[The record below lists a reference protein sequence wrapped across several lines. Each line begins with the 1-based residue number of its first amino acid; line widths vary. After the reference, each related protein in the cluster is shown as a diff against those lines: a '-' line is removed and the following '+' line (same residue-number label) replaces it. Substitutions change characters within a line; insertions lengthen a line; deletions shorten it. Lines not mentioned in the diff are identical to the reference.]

1 MLPRPLKLRSDLR
14 VSRQTTAEGV
24 SFVVKDPATGRF
36 FRLREPEY
44 FIAHQLDGVTPLSV
58 VRQRVE
64 EKFGAPVSLKTIV
77 PFIKSLRRLRLL
89 EQPDGQHLA
98 PSGGRIRGSP
108 LYVRLRAFN
117 PDRLL
122 ARLVGKVWFCFTPHF
137 LVLSGLLIV
146 LAAGIAILDGDEFW
160 RDVPRLYR
168 VDALVLTWVTAV
180 LVSAAH
186 EFAHGVTCKHFG
198 GEVRE
203 MGFLLI
209 YFHPALYCNV
219 SESWLFPEK
228 SKRLWVT
235 FAGAYFELCVLAL
248 ATVTWRVTDTDTTLN
263 LLALGVMV
271 TSSIKVCLNLIPLIK
286 LDGYYLLSDALEIP
300 NLRATAF
307 GYLRRAIGR
316 LWQTRQRSAHQPTPR
331 QRRIY
336 LAYGMVAGVYSFAIL
351 GSITWHVGGLLVER
365 YQAAGF
371 LLYTGLMMIMF
382 RRPLKRV
389 LAPSA
394 RLLAVWPKRI
404 RTMRRPLKLIV
415 VLALAVALLFL
426 VRLELNVAGEFK
438 VLPLHNTEVRA
449 EVEGVIQSVFV
460 DEGQRVGKGDRIADL
475 ADRDYR
481 TELRKVEAESD
492 EKRAKLKMLK
502 AGSRAEDIE
511 IARSTLETAK
521 TRRHHA
527 QQRLEEAELTYAARL
542 AKARSDLAKAQERLR
557 YARSNLT
564 RLSTLFSAELIS
576 QRDFEQAEER
586 AAVADKDEETAQAEL
601 RIVLADNLSDL
612 RKEVAVTRRE
622 AEEAHARLKL
632 LLAGSRPEEIEGME
646 AEVARLAAQ
655 RSQLLDQ
662 LELVRVASPMAG
674 VITTPKVREKVG
686 QYMKKG
692 DLIAEVHALTT
703 ITAEIVVSEKEI
715 GDVQV
720 GYPVVVRARA
730 FPEETFYGIVAA
742 IAPAAAGDDKETW
755 RGKSV
760 RVATQ
765 IDNADLRLKAEM
777 TGNAKVS
784 CGKRRVVELLTRR
797 IVRYVRV
804 EFWSWW

>member
-89 EQPDGQHLA
+89 ERPDRQHLA

-122 ARLVGKVWFCFTPHF
+122 DRLVGKVWFCFTPHF

-186 EFAHGVTCKHFG
+186 EFAHGVTCKYFG

-271 TSSIKVCLNLIPLIK
+271 TSSIKVCLNLIPLINRRR
-286 LDGYYLLSDALEIP
+286 GSGESTWP
-300 NLRATAF
+300 TAWWP
-307 GYLRRAIGR
+307 GS
-316 LWQTRQRSAHQPTPR
+316 TPSRS
-331 QRRIY
+331 
-336 LAYGMVAGVYSFAIL
+336 
-351 GSITWHVGGLLVER
+351 W
-365 YQAAGF
+365 
-371 LLYTGLMMIMF
+371 
-382 RRPLKRV
+382 
-389 LAPSA
+389 APSRGTSA
-394 RLLAVWPKRI
+394 ASSLSA
-404 RTMRRPLKLIV
+404 TRP
-415 VLALAVALLFL
+415 
-426 VRLELNVAGEFK
+426 
-438 VLPLHNTEVRA
+438 PD
-449 EVEGVIQSVFV
+449 S
-460 DEGQRVGKGDRIADL
+460 
-475 ADRDYR
+475 
-481 TELRKVEAESD
+481 S
-492 EKRAKLKMLK
+492 
-502 AGSRAEDIE
+502 
-511 IARSTLETAK
+511 ST
-521 TRRHHA
+521 
-527 QQRLEEAELTYAARL
+527 
-542 AKARSDLAKAQERLR
+542 
-557 YARSNLT
+557 
-564 RLSTLFSAELIS
+564 
-576 QRDFEQAEER
+576 
-586 AAVADKDEETAQAEL
+586 
-601 RIVLADNLSDL
+601 
-612 RKEVAVTRRE
+612 
-622 AEEAHARLKL
+622 
-632 LLAGSRPEEIEGME
+632 P
-646 AEVARLAAQ
+646 
-655 RSQLLDQ
+655 
-662 LELVRVASPMAG
+662 
-674 VITTPKVREKVG
+674 
-686 QYMKKG
+686 
-692 DLIAEVHALTT
+692 
-703 ITAEIVVSEKEI
+703 VS
-715 GDVQV
+715 
-720 GYPVVVRARA
+720 
-730 FPEETFYGIVAA
+730 
-742 IAPAAAGDDKETW
+742 
-755 RGKSV
+755 
-760 RVATQ
+760 
-765 IDNADLRLKAEM
+765 
-777 TGNAKVS
+777 
-784 CGKRRVVELLTRR
+784 
-797 IVRYVRV
+797 
-804 EFWSWW
+804 